1 MTNKS
6 TTANSTLTATTYN
19 SSDLIDLIID
29 SIQDIKGKQ
38 VMKLDMS
45 NLDDAP
51 ADYFIICSGD
61 STTQVKAISGNVSR
75 RVKEELNI
83 SPAHIEG
90 TNDARWCLVDYFD
103 IVVHVFHPEA
113 REFYDIEDLWSDA
126 EITSYEDVV

>member
-1 MTNKS
+1 
-6 TTANSTLTATTYN
+6 
-19 SSDLIDLIID
+19 
-29 SIQDIKGKQ
+29 
-38 VMKLDMS
+38 MKLDMS

-90 TNDARWCLVDYFD
+90 TNDARWCLVCLLY
-103 IVVHVFHPEA
+103 
-113 REFYDIEDLWSDA
+113 
-126 EITSYEDVV
+126 TSPSPRDKRQSRMPSSA

>member
-1 MTNKS
+1 LTNKS
-6 TTANSTLTATTYN
+6 TIANSTLTAPLYN
-19 SSDLIDLIID
+19 SSDLLDLIID
-29 SIQDIKGKQ
+29 SIQDIKGKN

-45 NLDDAP
+45 KLDDAP

-75 RVKEELNI
+75 RIKAELSI
-83 SPAHIEG
+83 TPSHIEG

-103 IVVHVFHPEA
+103 IVVHVFYPET
-113 REFYDIEDLWSDA
+113 REFYDLEDLWSDA

>member
-1 MTNKS
+1 
-6 TTANSTLTATTYN
+6 
-19 SSDLIDLIID
+19 
-29 SIQDIKGKQ
+29 
-38 VMKLDMS
+38 MKLDMS

-75 RVKEELNI
+75 RIKEELSI
-83 SPAHIEG
+83 TPSHIEG